1 MPRFLPF
8 RSLSHAL
15 ALTVFL
21 GTFSAML
28 SLGSQ
33 PAQADS
39 GDGGLIY
46 WSSGAR
52 FLDVAPL
59 AQSVAEGQSLPGTPG
74 GVFWDN
80 GLGVMATVSRFM
92 VGLEYHSLWG
102 QLQQS
107 QNQSLRID
115 GNYGLLHLGYMAVA
129 TPRAQIFPYLGI
141 GPGRIGLNS
150 STSLNTLMG
159 LSQGDRQDLYAAEGL
174 SWLLDIGAGANFVF
188 PLSTGG
194 SSGDLRGSALGL
206 RAGYLFSLG
215 ETQWGANRLP
225 AQGGPTGLNVGGWYI
240 NATMGFGGFRS

>member
-21 GTFSAML
+21 GTFSATL

-80 GLGVMATVSRFM
+80 GLGVMATVNQFI
-92 VGLEYHSLWG
+92 LES
-102 QLQQS
+102 
-107 QNQSLRID
+107 
-115 GNYGLLHLGYMAVA
+115 
-129 TPRAQIFPYLGI
+129 
-141 GPGRIGLNS
+141 GREWAR
-150 STSLNTLMG
+150 M
-159 LSQGDRQDLYAAEGL
+159 
-174 SWLLDIGAGANFVF
+174 
-188 PLSTGG
+188 GG
-194 SSGDLRGSALGL
+194 SYLMIVMPNSADE
-206 RAGYLFSLG
+206 S
-215 ETQWGANRLP
+215 
-225 AQGGPTGLNVGGWYI
+225 V
-240 NATMGFGGFRS
+240 